1 MSHRFL
7 TVLLTAVAVGLLVP
21 LDAGAQPVASEA
33 SPRTE
38 WGAPDLRGV
47 WDFRSLT
54 PCSVPLT

>member
-38 WGAPDLRGV
+38 WGHRICGASGIFAASPHAA
-47 WDFRSLT
+47 SH
-54 PCSVPLT
+54 